1 MQDTEYLTTAEV
13 CDYLRLKE
21 RTVYELVARRAI
33 PCSRAT
39 GKLLFPRRLIDRW
52 VESRVEMQDARLA
65 APPPIVAGSSDPLL
79 EWALRESGS
88 GLATLF
94 EGSRAGLQRFA
105 EGEAIAAALHIVGS
119 DDGYNVEAVRALAGV
134 SDIVLLQWA
143 WRDQG
148 LVVQRGNP
156 LGLVTVEDLAA
167 KGPRIVMR
175 QPGAGADTLLRSLL
189 EATGIEPAGL
199 NVASNVALTET
210 DIAVAVADGA
220 ADCGMAVGAVA
231 RRFGLGFVP
240 LRRER
245 FDLALSRRSYFEP
258 PLQRLFAFARTEAF
272 RQRADALGHY
282 DASGLG
288 AVELN
293 A

>member
-13 CDYLRLKE
+13 CVYLRLKE

-52 VESRVEMQDARLA
+52 VESRVEMQGARFA
-65 APPPIVAGSSDPLL
+65 SPPRIVAGSSDPLL

-105 EGEAIAAALHIVGS
+105 GGEAIAAALHIVGS
-119 DDGYNVEAVRALAGV
+119 DGGYNVEAVRALAGV
-134 SDIVLLQWA
+134 SGIVLLQWA

-148 LVVQRGNP
+148 LVIQRGNP
-156 LGLVTVEDLAA
+156 LGLAGVDDLRA
-167 KGPRIVMR
+167 KRPRIVMR

-189 EATGIEPAGL
+189 EAAGIEPAGL
-199 NVASNVALTET
+199 NVAPNVALTET
-210 DIAVAVADGA
+210 DVAVAVADGA
-220 ADCGMAVGAVA
+220 GDCGMAVGAVA

-245 FDLALSRRSYFEP
+245 FDLALRRRSYFEP
-258 PLQRLFAFARTEAF
+258 PLQQLFAFARTEAF
-272 RQRADALGHY
+272 RQRADAFGHY

-288 AVELN
+288 TVELN